1 MNKTAKTVLT
11 TLVLTLLLVGIVLAV
26 LFGTGELIWA
36 HSADKIPVS
45 KYSLVFTSAFTQEEK
60 EDFPAFLETGEQLFL
75 TAEINFNI
83 RVYEDKII
91 LDKSDGDRG
100 FVFGY
105 DERVTF
111 DLGGGAFTFAE
122 GSDENGYYFAEKRYL
137 YKLVDG
143 LWQTEVEYKI
153 GGGEERILLTARF
166 DNLGKGAS
174 GAAIQNM
181 NLALGLDERLSL

>member
-11 TLVLTLLLVGIVLAV
+11 TLVLTLLLVGIVLVV

-111 DLGGGAFTFAE
+111 DLGGGSTYHDNYLFAYE
-122 GSDENGYYFAEKRYL
+122 GMTGSDGFDLLPATKEGCEFLGWNMAFHN
-137 YKLVDG
+137 
-143 LWQTEVEYKI
+143 KI
-153 GGGEERILLTARF
+153 GSPFAVTFTAVY
-166 DNLGKGAS
+166 S
-174 GAAIQNM
+174 
-181 NLALGLDERLSL
+181 E